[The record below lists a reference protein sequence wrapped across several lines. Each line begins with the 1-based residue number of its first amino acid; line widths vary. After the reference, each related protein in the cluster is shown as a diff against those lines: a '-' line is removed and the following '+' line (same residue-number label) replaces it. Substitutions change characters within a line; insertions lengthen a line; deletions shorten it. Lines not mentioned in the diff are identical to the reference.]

1 MGQTLSEPSTYT
13 QPESTVTESKNP
25 EPELSAQS
33 IAIVQPIADQVQTE
47 THSQLPIEPVNFAST
62 EEHSDSPLNLEEN
75 KQSITAVEQDK
86 SPQSTQIP
94 LVVPVNLDT
103 WYQNLIS
110 RLNSIPSEMFIVC
123 SDTVLACSFDLE
135 SACLFAQ
142 QEAQKQLLE
151 GIHRHKV
158 ETIENGKIAYSI
170 TIYERDP
177 NLIFGRSVI
186 IAQYHVCRAP
196 IMGPSRSP

>member
-1 MGQTLSEPSTYT
+1 MGQTLSESSTYT
-13 QPESTVTESKNP
+13 QPESMVTESKNL
-25 EPELSAQS
+25 EPELAAQS
-33 IAIVQPIADQVQTE
+33 TTIVQPIADQIQTE
-47 THSQLPIEPVNFAST
+47 TSSQLPIEPVNFA
-62 EEHSDSPLNLEEN
+62 LNKECSNPSLVEN
-75 KQSITAVEQDK
+75 KQSITVVEQDK
-86 SPQSTQIP
+86 SPQSTQAP
-94 LVVPVNLDT
+94 LVVPLNLDT

-196 IMGPSRSP
+196 IMGMGPLRSP

>member
-1 MGQTLSEPSTYT
+1 MGQTLSESSTYT
-13 QPESTVTESKNP
+13 QPESMVTESKNL
-25 EPELSAQS
+25 EPELAAQS
-33 IAIVQPIADQVQTE
+33 TTIVQPIADQIQTE
-47 THSQLPIEPVNFAST
+47 TSSQLPIESVNFALND
-62 EEHSDSPLNLEEN
+62 ECSDPSLVEN

-86 SPQSTQIP
+86 SPQSTQAP
-94 LVVPVNLDT
+94 LVVPLNLDT

-196 IMGPSRSP
+196 IMGMGPSRSP

>member
-1 MGQTLSEPSTYT
+1 MGQTLSESSTYT
-13 QPESTVTESKNP
+13 QPESMVTESKNL
-25 EPELSAQS
+25 EPELAAQS
-33 IAIVQPIADQVQTE
+33 TTIVQPIADQIQTE
-47 THSQLPIEPVNFAST
+47 TSSQLPIESVNFALND
-62 EEHSDSPLNLEEN
+62 ECSDPSLVEN

-86 SPQSTQIP
+86 SPQLTQAP
-94 LVVPVNLDT
+94 LVVPLNLDT

-196 IMGPSRSP
+196 IMGMGPSRAP

>member
-13 QPESTVTESKNP
+13 QPESTVTESNNS

-33 IAIVQPIADQVQTE
+33 IAIVQLIADQVQTE
-47 THSQLPIEPVNFAST
+47 THSQLITEPVNSTST
-62 EEHSDSPLNLEEN
+62 EEHSNSSLNLEEN
-75 KQSITAVEQDK
+75 KQSIAAVEQDK
-86 SPQSTQIP
+86 STQIP
-94 LVVPVNLDT
+94 LAVPVNLDT

-110 RLNSIPSEMFIVC
+110 RLSSVPSEMFIVC
-123 SDTVLACSFDLE
+123 SDMVLACSFDLE
-135 SACLFAQ
+135 TACLFAQ
-142 QEAQKQLLE
+142 KEAENQLLE

-158 ETIENGKIAYSI
+158 ETIGNGNIAYSI

-196 IMGPSRSP
+196 IMGTGTSRSP

>member
-1 MGQTLSEPSTYT
+1 MGQTLSESSTYT
-13 QPESTVTESKNP
+13 QPESMVTESKNL
-25 EPELSAQS
+25 EPELAAQS
-33 IAIVQPIADQVQTE
+33 TTIVQPIADQIQTE
-47 THSQLPIEPVNFAST
+47 TSSQLPIEPVNFA
-62 EEHSDSPLNLEEN
+62 LNKECSNPSLVEN
-75 KQSITAVEQDK
+75 KQSITVVEQDK
-86 SPQSTQIP
+86 FPQLTQAP
-94 LVVPVNLDT
+94 LVVPLNLDT

-186 IAQYHVCRAP
+186 IAQYHVCRAS
-196 IMGPSRSP
+196 IMGMGPLRSP

>member
-1 MGQTLSEPSTYT
+1 MGQTLSESSTYT
-13 QPESTVTESKNP
+13 QPESMVTESKNL
-25 EPELSAQS
+25 EPELAAQS
-33 IAIVQPIADQVQTE
+33 TTIVQPIADQIQTE
-47 THSQLPIEPVNFAST
+47 TSSQLPIEPVNFA
-62 EEHSDSPLNLEEN
+62 LNKECSNPSLVEN
-75 KQSITAVEQDK
+75 KQSITVVEQDK
-86 SPQSTQIP
+86 SPQSTQAP
-94 LVVPVNLDT
+94 LVVPLNLDT

-142 QEAQKQLLE
+142 QEAQKRLLE

-196 IMGPSRSP
+196 IMGMGPSRSP

>member
-1 MGQTLSEPSTYT
+1 MGQTLSESSTYT
-13 QPESTVTESKNP
+13 QPESTVTESKNL
-25 EPELSAQS
+25 EPELAAQS
-33 IAIVQPIADQVQTE
+33 TTMVQPIADQIQTE
-47 THSQLPIEPVNFAST
+47 TSSQLPVEPVNFALND
-62 EEHSDSPLNLEEN
+62 ECSDPSLVEN

-86 SPQSTQIP
+86 SPQSTQAP
-94 LVVPVNLDT
+94 LVVPLNLDT

-196 IMGPSRSP
+196 IMGMGPSRSP